1 MAEVH
6 KYLFD
11 CCSEFAVTPV
21 SSDECA
27 SQFAPEGEEEAC
39 DDTDLGGPTPL
50 IADMV
55 SLPTNAGT
63 FPVVD
68 YVGPELAAYAR
79 AEPPACKEHELAPQ
93 LGARLARSCNRVSPE
108 EYSKLVAR
116 M

>member
-1 MAEVH
+1 M
-6 KYLFD
+6 
-11 CCSEFAVTPV
+11 TPV

-39 DDTDLGGPTPL
+39 ADTDLGGPTPL

-93 LGARLARSCNRVSPE
+93 LGARLARSCNRAYPE
-108 EYSKLVAR
+108 EYAKLVAR